1 MAVAL
6 YEESWRVLS
15 KRHVASWLTAYNVEA
30 FMLGFAGQKVRSFDD
45 FLPAFMKEPVKDE
58 FVNARYSKSVVFDV
72 ELAFE
77 LDLLSQDALVLL
89 GAKELRESGAW
100 KKKT

>member
-1 MAVAL
+1 
-6 YEESWRVLS
+6 
-15 KRHVASWLTAYNVEA
+15 
-30 FMLGFAGQKVRSFDD
+30 MLGFAGQQVRPFDD

-58 FVNARYSKSVVFDV
+58 ISDARYSKAVVFDV

-89 GAKELRESGAW
+89 GAKDLRESGAW